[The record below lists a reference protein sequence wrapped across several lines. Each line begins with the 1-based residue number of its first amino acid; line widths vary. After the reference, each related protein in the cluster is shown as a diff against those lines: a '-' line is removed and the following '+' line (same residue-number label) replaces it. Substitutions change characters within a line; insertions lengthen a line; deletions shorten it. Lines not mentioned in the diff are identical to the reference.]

1 MEEATQMVDL
11 PMNEDDSSP
20 IGALPVGYLKVFAQ
34 KAIEEKIYPVTEGLY
49 DWIFLVTPTTAIAL
63 YSIILDHWHIISIN
77 G

>member
-49 DWIFLVTPTTAIAL
+49 DWIFLATPARAIAL
-63 YSIILDHWHIISIN
+63 
-77 G
+77 

>member
-11 PMNEDDSSP
+11 PMEDDGSSP

-49 DWIFLVTPTTAIAL
+49 DWIFLATPTTAIAL
-63 YSIILDHWHIISIN
+63 
-77 G
+77 